1 MITKFTDRAR
11 RVIRLAREAALQY
24 HHGYLGTEH
33 LLLGI
38 LQEEDG
44 LAMTVLSSA
53 GLSGEQIL
61 HEIEHHLPRQTETPS
76 GGEIPFTPMAKQVL
90 ASSVD
95 EASRLGHNYIGTE
108 HLLLG
113 LLQAQEGIAARVLH
127 TLGMR
132 RADIHA
138 QIGNQLQ
145 APGQA
150 PATQPQQLVRVTI
163 ATANQQFT
171 AAVSDGNAPMVGSLY
186 TANGQLFPPHSDMMS
201 GRLAIERFWQSAFE
215 AGITGATRTS
225 LEVQGRG
232 DTVYEMGQYT
242 LMGEDDTVRDT
253 GKYMV
258 IWHYEHRQWKRHR
271 DIWTTS
277 MSAGKLGH

>member
-1 MITKFTDRAR
+1 MITQFTDRAR
-11 RVIRLAREAALQY
+11 RVIRLARETALQY

-38 LQEEDG
+38 LQEEGG

-53 GLSGEQIL
+53 GLSGEQIR
-61 HEIEHHLPRQTETPS
+61 HEIEPYLSRQTEAPS
-76 GGEIPFTPMAKQVL
+76 GGEMPFTPMAKQVL

-95 EASRLGHNYIGTE
+95 ESSRLGHNYIDTE

-127 TLGMR
+127 SLGVR
-132 RADIHA
+132 RADVHA
-138 QIGNQLQ
+138 QIGNELQ
-145 APGQA
+145 APGQTLA
-150 PATQPQQLVRVTI
+150 MQLQQLVRVTI

-171 AAVSDGNAPMVGSLY
+171 TAVSDRNAPMVGSLY
-186 TANGQLFPPHSDMMS
+186 TFNGQLFPPHSDMMS
-201 GRLAIERFWQSAFE
+201 GRLAIEQFWHSAFE
-215 AGITGATRTS
+215 AGITEATRTS

-242 LMGEDDTVRDT
+242 LMEKGDTVRDT

-258 IWHYEHRQWKRHR
+258 IWHYERGQWKRHR
-271 DIWTTS
+271 DIWNTGIT
-277 MSAGKLGH
+277 AGNPGH

>member
-1 MITKFTDRAR
+1 MITQFTDRAR
-11 RVIRLAREAALQY
+11 RVIGLAREAVAQY

-38 LQEEDG
+38 LQEGGG

-53 GLSGEQIL
+53 GLSGKQIR
-61 HEIEHHLPRQTETPS
+61 HEIERHMPRQTEAPS
-76 GGEIPFTPMAKQVL
+76 GGEISFTPMAKQVL

-95 EASRLGHNYIGTE
+95 ESRRLGHNYIGTE

-127 TLGMR
+127 TLGVR
-132 RADIHA
+132 RADVHA

-150 PATQPQQLVRVTI
+150 PAIQLQQLVRVTI

-171 AAVSDGNAPMVGSLY
+171 AAVSDRNALIVGSLY
-186 TANGQLFPPHSDMMS
+186 TFNGQLFPPHSDMVS
-201 GRLAIERFWQSAFE
+201 GRLAIERFWLSAFE

-225 LEVQGRG
+225 LEVRWQG
-232 DTVYEMGQYT
+232 DMAYEVGQYT
-242 LMGEDDTVRDT
+242 FMGEDDTVRNS
-253 GKYMV
+253 GKYMA
-258 IWHYEHRQWKRHR
+258 IWHYERGQWKRHR
-271 DIWTTS
+271 DIWNTNIP
-277 MSAGKLGH
+277 AGSPEH

>member
-95 EASRLGHNYIGTE
+95 ESSRLGHNYIGTE

-186 TANGQLFPPHSDMMS
+186 TANGQLFPPHSDTVS
-201 GRLAIERFWQSAFE
+201 GRLAIGRFWQSAFE

-225 LEVQGRG
+225 LEVQCRG
-232 DTVYEMGQYT
+232 ETVYEMGQYT

>member
-1 MITKFTDRAR
+1 MTKFTDRAR
-11 RVIRLAREAALQY
+11 RVVRFAREAAAQY

-38 LQEEDG
+38 LQEGSG
-44 LAMTVLSSA
+44 LAMTVLSSV
-53 GLSGEQIL
+53 GLSGKQIR
-61 HEIEHHLPRQTETPS
+61 HEIEHHLPRQTEAPG
-76 GGEIPFTPMAKQVL
+76 GGEITFTPMAKQVL
-90 ASSVD
+90 ASSID
-95 EASRLGHNYIGTE
+95 ESSRLGHNYIGTE

-127 TLGMR
+127 TLGVR
-132 RADIHA
+132 RADVHA

-145 APGQA
+145 APEQT
-150 PATQPQQLVRVTI
+150 PAMQLQQLVRVTI

-171 AAVSDGNAPMVGSLY
+171 AAVSGRNVPMVGSLY
-186 TANGQLFPPHSDMMS
+186 TFNGQLFPPHSDMVS

-225 LEVQGRG
+225 LEVQGKG

-242 LMGEDDTVRDT
+242 LMGEGDTVRDT

-258 IWHYEHRQWKRHR
+258 IWHYERGQWKRHR
-271 DIWTTS
+271 DIWTTGI
-277 MSAGKLGH
+277 SAGNPGH